1 MENIVVIGRNWRQ
14 ELAALASAAFDD
26 LLISSPYITAV
37 GCDTVCANLSDAF
50 RTAGRLTVLTDLSPM
65 AMCQAATDPTAL
77 RSLMDIRQGASI
89 YHLPRL
95 HAKVY
100 IADTRAAIVTS
111 GNLTAGG
118 LIENYE
124 YGLRVCD
131 PAVVQWIRN
140 DLAAYASLGAAVSE
154 SQLADYSVI
163 AREVRKTF
171 RQTQAAIS
179 KAARQRFAAVVRK
192 AEDELVRLRLAGGAM
207 HTVFAKTILYLLR
220 RYGPLPTVNL
230 HAQIETIHPDL
241 CDNAVDRVID
251 GERFGKKWKHAVRTA
266 QQQLKK
272 RGLVELRDERWRAVP
287 V

>member
-1 MENIVVIGRNWRQ
+1 MENLAVIGRDWRR
-14 ELAALASAAFDD
+14 ELASLTNAASED
-26 LLISSPYITAV
+26 LLISSPYITTL
-37 GCDTVCANLSDAF
+37 GCDTVCANLNDAF
-50 RTAGRLTVLTDLSPM
+50 RAAGRFTVLTDLSPV

-77 RSLMDIRQGASI
+77 RSLLDVRQGARI
-89 YHLPRL
+89 FHLPRL

-118 LIENYE
+118 LIQNYE
-124 YGLRVCD
+124 YGLRVSD
-131 PAVVQWIRN
+131 PAFVQSIRS
-140 DLAAYASLGAAVSE
+140 DVTAYANLGAAISA
-154 SQLADYSVI
+154 SQLAEYSEI
-163 AREVRKTF
+163 AQDVRSTF

-220 RYGPLPTVNL
+220 RSGPLTTVDL
-230 HAQIETIHPDL
+230 HAHIQAIHPDL
-241 CDNAVDRVID
+241 CDDTIDRVID
-251 GERFGKKWKHAVRTA
+251 GEHFGKKWKHAVRTA

-272 RGLVELRDERWRAVP
+272 RGVIELRDQRWCAIP
-287 V
+287 S